1 MRDWM
6 QNSAIK
12 IKKNQMVCFVCSRC
26 KRQLV
31 WAEATVTV
39 QCPSCGRWV
48 KANKIW
54 QGEPPPGKAKNSL
67 PAPEQMDL
75 FG

>member
-1 MRDWM
+1 M
-6 QNSAIK
+6 QNNTIK
-12 IKKNQMVCFVCSRC
+12 IKKSQMVRFVCNKC

-54 QGEPPPGKAKNSL
+54 QGESSIGRSAKKPSL
-67 PAPEQMDL
+67 PEQMEL
-75 FG
+75 FT

>member
-1 MRDWM
+1 M
-6 QNSAIK
+6 QNSVIK
-12 IKKNQMVCFVCSRC
+12 IKKNQMVRFVCSRC
-26 KRQLV
+26 QRQLV

-54 QGEPPPGKAKNSL
+54 QGEAPPGKTKKCPSL
-67 PAPEQMDL
+67 PEQMEL
-75 FG
+75 FK

>member
-1 MRDWM
+1 M
-6 QNSAIK
+6 QSGTIK
-12 IKKNQMVCFVCSRC
+12 VKKNQMVRFVCSKC

-48 KANKIW
+48 KANKVW
-54 QGEPPPGKAKNSL
+54 QGEPRPGKAKKSA
-67 PAPEQMDL
+67 PPPEQL
-75 FG
+75 ELYT